1 MAHLKFD
8 VAKLE
13 RLNDP
18 GRFESLPPQK
28 MWDALGRPDARTVVD
43 IGAGTG
49 LFAAAFAALAPL
61 ATIYAVDNEPVMVDW
76 MKEHR
81 PEVTAG
87 RLVPVVSAETSLPLA
102 DGIADVVIMINVHH
116 ELADPDAVYGEAF
129 RVLAPGGRVLVVDW
143 APHETP
149 KGPPLNVRAE
159 PTELV
164 DFLAGAG
171 FTEARVHEG
180 LLDWHSVVTA
190 VRAE

>member
-18 GRFESLPPQK
+18 GRFDSLPPEK

-49 LFAAAFAALAPL
+49 LFAAAFATLAPL

-76 MKEHR
+76 MKAHR
-81 PEVTAG
+81 PEVAAG
-87 RLVPVVSAETSLPLA
+87 RLVPVVSSETSLPLA
-102 DGIADVVIMINVHH
+102 DGIADVVTMINVHH
-116 ELADPDAVYGEAF
+116 ELADPGAVYGEAF
-129 RVLAPGGRVLVVDW
+129 RVLAPGGRILVVDW

-149 KGPPLNVRAE
+149 KGPPLNVRAD
-159 PTELV
+159 PADLV
-164 DFLAGAG
+164 GLLAGAG
-171 FTEARVHEG
+171 FREARVHEG
-180 LLDWHSVVTA
+180 LLDWHFVVTA